1 MAKTYR
7 IVVQTELTVTVPD
20 SSAAQFSAD
29 IKRHIAAGDELS
41 PLGRQM
47 QHMEP
52 HQQVLTSVRSNLREV
67 TKQVMNEIKADFAES
82 AVNVRAAPTTVT
94 VFDKEPK

>member
-7 IVVQTELTVTVPD
+7 IVVQTEMTVTVTD
-20 SSAAQFSAD
+20 AAAAEFSAE
-29 IKRHIAAGDELS
+29 IKRHVAAGDELS

-52 HQQVLTSVRSNLREV
+52 HQQMLTSIRSNLREV
-67 TKQVMNEIKADFAES
+67 NKQVMNEVKADFAES
-82 AVNVRAAPTTVT
+82 NVGMRVAPTTVT
-94 VFDKEPK
+94 VFDKEQ

>member
-7 IVVQTELTVTVPD
+7 IVVQTELSVTVPD
-20 SSAAQFSAD
+20 AAAAEFSAD
-29 IKRHIAAGDELS
+29 IKRHVEAGTALS

-52 HQQVLTSVRSNLREV
+52 HTQVLTSVRSNLREV
-67 TKQVMNEIKADFAES
+67 TKQMFNDVKADFAES
-82 AVNVRAAPTTVT
+82 NVNVRVAPATVT
-94 VFDKEPK
+94 VFDKE

>member
-7 IVVQTELTVTVPD
+7 LVVQTELTVTVTD
-20 SSAAQFSAD
+20 AAAAEFSAD

-52 HQQVLTSVRSNLREV
+52 HKQVLTSIRSDLREIS
-67 TKQVMNEIKADFAES
+67 KQVLNDVKAGFAES
-82 AVNVRAAPTTVT
+82 NVGLRVAPTTVT
-94 VFDKEPK
+94 VFDKEQ